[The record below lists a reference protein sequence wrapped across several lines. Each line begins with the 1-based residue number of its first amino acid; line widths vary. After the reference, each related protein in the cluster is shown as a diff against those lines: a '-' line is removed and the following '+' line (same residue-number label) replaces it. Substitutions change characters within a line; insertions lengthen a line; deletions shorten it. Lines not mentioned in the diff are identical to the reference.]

1 MKMTG
6 NTMLVT
12 GGGSGIGRELAQ
24 RFHALGNRVLV
35 AGRTRETLEETIAGS
50 EDMHALTF
58 DASDTASIEQLA
70 ADVLARF
77 PTLNVL
83 INNAGIIGPELARQS
98 GVEMDFAGFLTTL
111 DVNTLG
117 PLRVTQALLPNLRA
131 AGGAKVAVVSSRMG
145 QLDPGDFGGTSGF
158 VAYRASKAAV
168 NKVFQCLAADL
179 RGEGIAVAMLHPG
192 YVRTD
197 MGGAGA
203 DIEPAESAGG
213 IRKVLAALDLAS
225 TGRFRAYDGTAL
237 AW

>member
-1 MKMTG
+1 MATILITG
-6 NTMLVT
+6 ANR
-12 GGGSGIGRELAQ
+12 GIGLELARQ
-24 RFHALGNRVLV
+24 YAAAGDTVIRAMRGADKADGALGEALPLDVTSDTSV
-35 AGRTRETLEETIAGS
+35 AALAQ
-50 EDMHALTF
+50 ALTGRPI
-58 DASDTASIEQLA
+58 DL
-70 ADVLARF
+70 
-77 PTLNVL
+77 L
-83 INNAGIIGPELARQS
+83 INNAGVIGPDMARQT
-98 GVEMDFAGFLTTL
+98 GFEMDFAGFLSTL

-131 AGGAKVAVVSSRMG
+131 ARGAKVAVVSSRMG
-145 QLDPGDFGGTSGF
+145 QFDSGDFGGPSGF

-203 DIEPAESAGG
+203 DIEPADSARG
-213 IRKVLAALDLAS
+213 IRAVLAGLDLAS
-225 TGRFRAYDGTAL
+225 TGRFMAYDGTAL